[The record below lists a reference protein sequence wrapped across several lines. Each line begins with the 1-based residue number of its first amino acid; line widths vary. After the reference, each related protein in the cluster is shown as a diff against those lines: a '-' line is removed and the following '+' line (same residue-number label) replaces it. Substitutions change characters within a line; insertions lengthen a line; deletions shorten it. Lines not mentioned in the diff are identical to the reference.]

1 MTLSTTTARPLP
13 IAERPQLKL
22 ARSQP
27 RHVNFLALAREM
39 GADAQLNQALR
50 VPGTA
55 LLGVAT
61 DGVPLM
67 IRLASPDVT
76 HVLVSGSKAS
86 GRTEVMRTM
95 LASLVLY
102 QKPHEIQLLLIDPQA
117 KAFQFLAH
125 SPNLVGDVA
134 TTPERALQHLRW
146 LENEMERRER
156 EMVALPRLV
165 VVIDDLA
172 ELVESAGQSA
182 REFQVHLARLAQ
194 YGRRTGISLIVA
206 TQKANASGTS
216 PALRANFPVRL
227 LGKGANDNDGSAN
240 LAGRGDFILM
250 AGGERVRFQ
259 AAYLPPEDLPAFEAL
274 ARANRAAKR
283 GNQPGLGDL
292 VRRLRRIK

>member
-1 MTLSTTTARPLP
+1 MTLSTTSARAVRLP
-13 IAERPQLKL
+13 ERPEIRL
-22 ARSQP
+22 ARVQP

-39 GADAQLNQALR
+39 SADAQLRQALG

-86 GRTEVMRTM
+86 GRTQVIRTI

-102 QKPHEIQLLLIDPQA
+102 QKPHDIQLLLMDPQCGS
-117 KAFQFLAH
+117 FDFLAQ
-125 SPNLVGDVA
+125 SPNLVGQVA
-134 TTPERALQHLRW
+134 VTPEHALQHLRW
-146 LENEMERRER
+146 LENEMERRDQATAAR
-156 EMVALPRLV
+156 PHLV

-172 ELVESAGQSA
+172 EFVTSAGQGG
-182 REFQVHLARLAQ
+182 REFQVHLGRLAQ
-194 YGRRTGISLIVA
+194 SGRRTGISLLVS
-206 TQKANASGTS
+206 TNKANTADLS
-216 PALRANFPVRL
+216 PSLRANFPVRL
-227 LGKGANDNDGSAN
+227 VGKGATENEGTTK

-259 AAYLPPEDLPAFEAL
+259 AAHLPPEDLPAFQTLVRESHATKKGSP
-274 ARANRAAKR
+274 A
-283 GNQPGLGDL
+283 GLGGI
-292 VRRLRRIK
+292 VKRLRRTN